1 MRIPQVGAPV
11 CGTSAFRSLPKS
23 AGNSALQAAV
33 ALEKFLLQGRANVV
47 LSGAGISVD
56 SDIPDYRGMKVVAAI
71 LLNCY
76 QALLGRIL

>member
-1 MRIPQVGAPV
+1 MRIPQVGGPV
-11 CGTSAFRSLPKS
+11 SGPSAVRSLPKL

-56 SDIPDYRGMKVVAAI
+56 SDIPDYRGMTVAAVI

-76 QALLGRIL
+76 